1 MNIGL
6 IGCGKVGT
14 TIFYLLK
21 NNNKII
27 GVYDI
32 NKKNEKQALKSLHIK
47 KNLSLKE
54 LCVKSQALFF
64 ATPDDQILI
73 AYMKA
78 KPFIKNKKYI
88 FHFSGLL
95 SSAIFPKSKNLY
107 RGSIHPFATFPDIV
121 LPPARNKYYLFVEG
135 NEHALRAIKRIFA
148 KRYFSIKRLKSFQ
161 KTKYHLLG
169 VFSSNL
175 LIGLVWAIYRLT
187 KDIGWTKKEI
197 NEVII
202 PIIEETLHNIRG
214 KGLNNALSGP
224 LERGDIEVIKKHLS
238 TLKKNKDLMNIYKTL
253 SLTVLKNVV
262 KGEKKKKIEDLLN
275 Q

>member
-1 MNIGL
+1 
-6 IGCGKVGT
+6 
-14 TIFYLLK
+14 
-21 NNNKII
+21 
-27 GVYDI
+27 
-32 NKKNEKQALKSLHIK
+32 
-47 KNLSLKE
+47 
-54 LCVKSQALFF
+54 
-64 ATPDDQILI
+64 
-73 AYMKA
+73 MKG
-78 KPFIKNKKYI
+78 KKYI

-95 SSAIFPKSKNLY
+95 SSTVFPKSKNIY

-121 LPPARNKYYLFVEG
+121 LPPTRNKYYLFVEG

-148 KRYFSIKRLKSFQ
+148 ERYFSIRKLKGCQ

-175 LIGLVWAIYRLT
+175 LVGLVWAICGLA

-197 NEVII
+197 NEVIM

-238 TLKKNKDLMNIYKTL
+238 TLKKNKDLSNIYKTL

-262 KGEKKKKIEDLLN
+262 KNSNKKKIEELLN
-275 Q
+275 N

>member
-32 NKKNEKQALKSLHIK
+32 NKKNEKQALKLLHIK

-54 LCVKSQALFF
+54 LCAKSQALFF
-64 ATPDDQILI
+64 ATPDDRILI

-78 KPFIKNKKYI
+78 KPFIKGKKYI

-95 SSAIFPKSKNLY
+95 SSAIFPKSRNIY

-135 NEHALRAIKRIFA
+135 NEPALRAIKCIFA
-148 KRYFSIKRLKSFQ
+148 KRYFSIKRLKGFQ

-175 LIGLVWAIYRLT
+175 LIGLVWAICELT

-202 PIIEETLHNIRG
+202 PIIEETLHNISG

-238 TLKKNKDLMNIYKTL
+238 TLKKNKDLSNIYKTL
-253 SLTVLKNVV
+253 SLAVLKNVV
-262 KGEKKKKIEDLLN
+262 KGEKRKKIEELLN